1 MTARERQ
8 EEVERIV
15 LSPRAA
21 LSACSKGRDRE
32 EEPCAY
38 RPAYQRDRD
47 RILHSESVPPSQA
60 QNAGFPVARRGS
72 LPYPPDPYSRGIP
85 DRPYHRAGA
94 APE

>member
-1 MTARERQ
+1 MTARDRQ

-47 RILHSESVPPSQA
+47 RILHSKA
-60 QNAGFPVARRGS
+60 FRRLKHKTQVFLSPEG
-72 LPYPPDPYSRGIP
+72 

>member
-47 RILHSESVPPSQA
+47 RIRIRKRSAVSSIK
-60 QNAGFPVARRGS
+60 RRFSCRPKGS
-72 LPYPPDPYSRGIP
+72 LPYPPDPYPRGIP